1 MFWMDG
7 WMTPSGA
14 GCAGHL
20 ALGEAASSA
29 VAVKVDDD
37 DGVDGV
43 FEVARS
49 FPVKGSLTSG
59 KRRYPSQGTRMM
71 KACPGLV
78 LACRRRARAVA
89 VIGPPYGTLRHC
101 CRRSIGRYDGTYK
114 RLPTCSAPST
124 LFRHFSLSI
133 FPPHHDHTGKIRRC
147 KETFH
152 RVLNIAVAA
161 ARCLALLGTLE
172 TPPNAPP
179 SLPALCGTP
188 KAPHRRQPNHCCP
201 AVVTPFPPSAALP
214 WFVAHPRPGD
224 DRTPVDVPLLVLTK
238 APTPGSLSSAL
249 DPLSSLP
256 PSQSPRSAP
265 SNRQQ
270 PSPSVNCFPFST
282 PSIASISLSPSLWQ
296 LSPFVFVAWPCLPV
310 RLPPRGLCPASSNPS
325 ASL

>member
-1 MFWMDG
+1 M
-7 WMTPSGA
+7 SG
-14 GCAGHL
+14 
-20 ALGEAASSA
+20 
-29 VAVKVDDD
+29 
-37 DGVDGV
+37 
-43 FEVARS
+43 
-49 FPVKGSLTSG
+49 
-59 KRRYPSQGTRMM
+59 
-71 KACPGLV
+71 PGLG
-78 LACRRRARAVA
+78 LQAPRACSSGDRPPVRYVA
-89 VIGPPYGTLRHC
+89 ALLQAFH
-101 CRRSIGRYDGTYK
+101 RYDGTYK

-152 RVLNIAVAA
+152 RFLNIAVAA
-161 ARCLALLGTLE
+161 ARCLALLGTRE

-256 PSQSPRSAP
+256 PS
-265 SNRQQ
+265 
-270 PSPSVNCFPFST
+270 PSPLGGLPLT
-282 PSIASISLSPSLWQ
+282 AISQ
-296 LSPFVFVAWPCLPV
+296 V
-310 RLPPRGLCPASSNPS
+310 RR
-325 ASL
+325 